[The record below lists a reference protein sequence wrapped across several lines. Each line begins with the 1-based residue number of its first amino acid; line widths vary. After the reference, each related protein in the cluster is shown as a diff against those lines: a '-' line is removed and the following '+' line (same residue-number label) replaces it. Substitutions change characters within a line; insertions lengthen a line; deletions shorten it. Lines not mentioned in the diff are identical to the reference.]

1 MNFQLILINWFCL
14 DVGSNL
20 RGVQTVKAFKA
31 NLISFLLRSEN
42 PLRQRVL
49 NFGELLIQLEKT
61 SNNCLQI
68 YYSWHNMT
76 LRSL

>member
-42 PLRQRVL
+42 PLRQSPKHWGATDPV
-49 NFGELLIQLEKT
+49 GENI
-61 SNNCLQI
+61 
-68 YYSWHNMT
+68 
-76 LRSL
+76 